1 MGSAWQLRWCSS
13 HGARLVM
20 VGNPLRNTGYFAASH
35 KQHRSEYTALH
46 FRSQDSPLVDPS
58 YRSRLVRKFG
68 DGSNVVRVRA
78 DGEFPRQDD
87 DVLISLEDAEAAL
100 TRADVVVQPNE
111 RRILGIDVARYG
123 DDRTVYILRWHAVDR
138 FDI

>member
-1 MGSAWQLRWCSS
+1 M
-13 HGARLVM
+13 
-20 VGNPLRNTGYFAASH
+20 
-35 KQHRSEYTALH
+35 RS
-46 FRSQDSPLVDPS
+46 
-58 YRSRLVRKFG
+58 
-68 DGSNVVRVRA
+68 RA

-123 DDRTVYILRWHAVDR
+123 DDRTVYILRCGPSVEFIEVRAK
-138 FDI
+138 